1 MPSNLNLG
9 IFASDKI
16 PLVQM
21 IAHQGQNYCLYRAN
35 AEMYHSPFVS
45 TTLCLQLGRMLFRP
59 KLRSFLVTLH
69 QH

>member
-21 IAHQGQNYCLYRAN
+21 IAHQGQNYCLHRAN
-35 AEMYHSPFVS
+35 A
-45 TTLCLQLGRMLFRP
+45 
-59 KLRSFLVTLH
+59 
-69 QH
+69 